1 MFYSFFKKV
10 NIRQIKWSG
19 EMSGMGMNKVKA
31 RNNRKKIIRFVNV
44 LMEKIQHNDV
54 TGLAAQLAYF
64 FLLSLFPMLIFLFTL
79 LPYTPVT
86 QQDIFNLIKDFA
98 PEETYTFMYDTLTE
112 VMANRSGGLLS
123 IGFIATI
130 WSASKGMNALMK
142 SLNRAHGVEEKRSFF
157 IARGL
162 SVVLT
167 IAMIFVFILA
177 LLLPVF
183 GKQVGLFM
191 FSFLGLSEHFLKV
204 WGVIRWTLSP
214 IILFVVFLAVYYLA
228 PNVKIKYLSAVPGAI
243 FATVGWI
250 IVSLGFS
257 YYVSTFGNYTAT
269 YGSITGIIILMLWFY
284 FSSII
289 IMVGGEI
296 NSFFTEKKENRIH

>member
-1 MFYSFFKKV
+1 MK
-10 NIRQIKWSG
+10 
-19 EMSGMGMNKVKA
+19 EVKT
-31 RNNRKKIIRFVNV
+31 RKKREKFIEFVKS
-44 LMEKIQHNDV
+44 LMEKIHHNDV

-64 FLLSLFPMLIFLFTL
+64 FLLSLFPMLIFLVTL
-79 LPYTPVT
+79 LPYMPIT
-86 QQDIFNLIKDFA
+86 QQDIFYLLKNFA
-98 PEETYTFMYDTLTE
+98 PQETYTLIHDTLAE
-112 VMANRSGGLLS
+112 IMANRSGGLLS

-142 SLNRAHGVEEKRSFF
+142 SLNRAYEVEEKRSFF

-167 IAMIFVFILA
+167 IAMIFVFVLA

-183 GKQVGLFM
+183 GKQIGLFI
-191 FSFLGLSEHFLKV
+191 FSFLGLSEQFLKV
-204 WGVIRWTLSP
+204 WGIIRWALSP
-214 IILFVVFLAVYYLA
+214 LIIFLVFLAVYYLA
-228 PNVKIKYLSAVPGAI
+228 PNVRIKCLTAAPGAI

-257 YYVSTFGNYTAT
+257 FYVSNFGNYTAT

-284 FSSII
+284 FSAII

-296 NSFFTEKKENRIH
+296 NSYFTEKKGKCER